1 MRWCTAAE
9 CRVGFEKAELDAHS
23 GLLARTDTLSALE
36 RGDDETRFVIE
47 CARTP
52 LLGFGI
58 GLDELHEG
66 NLDGWNDGVSCFSL
80 GVRAL
85 PESSDSDVLLRGDS
99 VRAVGE
105 FAGFVELPESA
116 ESRRIFS
123 SSTRDCL
130 DSLSSEHGRRGLK
143 LSLSDCYFSTELEK
157 LCSVKACFRS
167 DYLDNVQ
174 PNHMN

>member
-1 MRWCTAAE
+1 MFFSSASQLGAFGQAGFSNFGAE
-9 CRVGFEKAELDAHS
+9 
-23 GLLARTDTLSALE
+23 
-36 RGDDETRFVIE
+36 
-47 CARTP
+47 P
-52 LLGFGI
+52 LL
-58 GLDELHEG
+58 DEVEAQFDVPQFHTELLLE
-66 NLDGWNDGVSCFSL
+66 LQAVLQRFT
-80 GVRAL
+80 VRG
-85 PESSDSDVLLRGDS
+85 LLRGDS

-130 DSLSSEHGRRGLK
+130 DSLSSEHGSRGLK

>member
-1 MRWCTAAE
+1 M
-9 CRVGFEKAELDAHS
+9 
-23 GLLARTDTLSALE
+23 
-36 RGDDETRFVIE
+36 IE
-47 CARTP
+47 CASTP

-58 GLDELHEG
+58 RLDVLHEG
-66 NLDGWNDGVSCFSL
+66 NFEGWNVGVSCFSL
-80 GVRAL
+80 GVRAR
-85 PESSDSDVLLRGDS
+85 PESDSDVLLRGDS

-130 DSLSSEHGRRGLK
+130 DSLSSAHGRRGLK
-143 LSLSDCYFSTELEK
+143 LSISDCSFFHRVLEN
-157 LCSVKACFRS
+157 LCSAKAVFRR

-174 PNHMN
+174 PDHRNCY